1 MKTTKII
8 FWVTTIM
15 IFLFEGVMSALT
27 SQSEMAKQGITH
39 LGYPLYFG
47 TMLAVFKVLGSIV
60 LVIPKLPNRIIE
72 WAYAGFGID
81 FISASVSIAAVDGIS
96 GMAFFPLIVFA
107 ILATSYICRQK
118 LKTQA

>member
-8 FWVTTIM
+8 FWTTTLM
-15 IFLFEGVMSALT
+15 IFLFEGVLPALT

-47 TMLAVFKVLGSIV
+47 TMLAVFKVLGAIA
-60 LVIPKLPNRIIE
+60 LVIPKLPARIIE
-72 WAYAGFGID
+72 WAYAGFAFD
-81 FISASVSIAAVDGIS
+81 FIAASVSLAAVDGVN
-96 GMAFFPLIVFA
+96 GMAFFPLITLV
-107 ILATSYICRQK
+107 ILVVSYIYRQK